1 MAISIRPATPYN
13 VPVLGVIERAAG
25 LLFADIGMPEI
36 AADDPLPEG
45 VFMEGVNDGRLW
57 VAVGQGDDALPVAY
71 LLAVILDESLHIEQ
85 LTVHPHYAR
94 QRIGSRLI
102 DVCGDR
108 ATAWGYRSLTLTT
121 FRDVPWNAPYYRRI
135 GFMEVPDAQIPPALR
150 EIIRQEHDAGLDRW
164 PRVVMRRALVR

>member
-1 MAISIRPATPYN
+1 MAVSIRSAIPHD
-13 VPVLGVIERAAG
+13 VPVLGGIEREAG

-36 AADDPLPEG
+36 AADDPLSED
-45 VFMEGVNDGRLW
+45 VLMEGVNDGLLW
-57 VAVGQGDDALPVAY
+57 VAVDQGDNALPVAY
-71 LLAVILDESLHIEQ
+71 LLAVMLDESLHIEQ
-85 LTVHPHYAR
+85 LTVHPGYAR

-108 ATAWGYRSLTLTT
+108 AIACGYRSLTLTT

-135 GFMEVPDAQIPPALR
+135 GFMEVPGSQIPPALR

-164 PRVVMRRALVR
+164 PRVVMYRELVR